1 MNYIF
6 NREAY
11 RMQRNIKVANEIHS
25 CNFLL
30 NFCVDDIV
38 CRLSRIN
45 QQFSNILDLGARN
58 GILTSKLKKLYNKS
72 NIIALEI
79 AENLINQIHD
89 NDIMKVVADDA
100 NIPFL
105 NESFD
110 LVASLLNMHWLND
123 FPIFLKQVL
132 QVLTGNGA
140 FIGCLFGENTLS
152 VLRKKLIEAE
162 SILQLPHTPHIS
174 PFIRIEDVVKLFQLA
189 GFTVIVDIET
199 IEVEYKSCLDL
210 MKELGNMGEAAK
222 FNQRQLGVHKKLL
235 HFLMED
241 QSPISEKFDI
251 IAFIAFKNPESLS
264 IKDL

>member
-25 CNFLL
+25 CSFLL
-30 NFCVDDIV
+30 DFCVDDIV
-38 CRLSRIN
+38 CRLSQIN

-72 NIIALEI
+72 NIVALEI

-89 NDIMKVVADDA
+89 NDVMKVIADDA

-105 NESFD
+105 SESFD

-132 QVLTGNGA
+132 QVLTDNGA
-140 FIGCLFGENTLS
+140 FIGCLLGENTLS

-174 PFIRIEDVVKLFQLA
+174 PFIRVEDAVKLFQLA
-189 GFTVIVDIET
+189 GLNVIVDIET

-222 FNQRQLGVHKKLL
+222 FHQRQLGLHKKLL
-235 HFLMED
+235 HFLMNE
-241 QSPISEKFDI
+241 QSPINEKFDI